1 MRSNVC
7 SANKAAAAAGDSHDM
22 DGDHDHD
29 HDDDDAKIKKSNNP
43 PNNVNGD
50 VGSTLRTDSTRKGN
64 EVN

>member
-29 HDDDDAKIKKSNNP
+29 HDVDGIDNAKIKESINSPQNKY
-43 PNNVNGD
+43 D
-50 VGSTLRTDSTRKGN
+50 VESTVWTDPTRK
-64 EVN
+64 